1 MDRNNSPGSG
11 ALLLQEF
18 DRLFSAR
25 KVWRENVG
33 ALQGRYCDHIAME
46 NARVARGVSDLRLQV
61 ARCRRLGEIEDQ
73 IERAVAFGVGASGP
87 RLTQQGCDLVREGD
101 LKLKTVK
108 VSAGRS
114 FGATIAELWRYRHLC
129 LHLANADL
137 QSRFRRSALGVVWA
151 LIHPL
156 AFTLLYAL
164 VLSNVFKQ
172 DFLSFSVYVF
182 AGLILW
188 DVIASA
194 LTLGSHSIINAAG
207 YLKQSAIPM
216 ILFPIR
222 TCLTIMFVFLI
233 GVLSFAIYVAMGKML
248 FGSLAGI
255 TLHWLWALPVAL
267 GLFLFA
273 VPLATITALLN
284 VHFRD
289 TQQVLI
295 ILTQAIWFS
304 SPVFFAR
311 EIFDAPELRFWATIN
326 PVVAFSDVFRDP
338 LIYARTPD
346 SADWVV
352 IGIWVVVA
360 WVVAIWVAA
369 ASGRR
374 AIFSL

>member
-1 MDRNNSPGSG
+1 M
-11 ALLLQEF
+11 
-18 DRLFSAR
+18 
-25 KVWRENVG
+25 
-33 ALQGRYCDHIAME
+33 
-46 NARVARGVSDLRLQV
+46 
-61 ARCRRLGEIEDQ
+61 
-73 IERAVAFGVGASGP
+73 
-87 RLTQQGCDLVREGD
+87 
-101 LKLKTVK
+101 KLKTVK

-114 FGATIAELWRYRHLC
+114 FGATLAELWRYRHLC

-188 DVIASA
+188 DVIASS

-207 YLKQSAIPM
+207 YLKQSPIPM

-233 GVLSFAIYVAMGKML
+233 GVLSFAIFVVIGSVL
-248 FGSLAGI
+248 FGLAAGI
-255 TLHWLWALPVAL
+255 TLNWLWALPVAFA
-267 GLFLFA
+267 LFFFA
-273 VPLATITALLN
+273 VPLAAITAHLN

-289 TQQVLI
+289 TQQVLV

-311 EIFDAPELRFWATIN
+311 EIFDAPELRLWATIN
-326 PVVAFSDVFRDP
+326 PVVAFCDVFRDP
-338 LIYARTPD
+338 LVYGRMPER
-346 SADWVV
+346 ADWIV
-352 IGIWVVVA
+352 IAVWIVVA
-360 WVVAIWVAA
+360 WISAAWVSA
-369 ASGRR
+369 ASGRK
-374 AIFSL
+374 AVFKV